1 MKFSGFVF
9 SALLLASVWVSAQTT
24 IYLNPVEA
32 LKVLF
37 AGSKE
42 VVSEKK
48 RLSADQK
55 KRVEKEIGSKIA
67 KEEWTF
73 YIARSAG
80 KIDGYAVI
88 DNEIGKTEPIT
99 FITAISPKGTITA
112 VEVLVYRESH
122 GSEVR
127 EKVFVKQFAGKGSS
141 APLRVG
147 QDIKNI
153 SGATLSA
160 RALAV
165 GAKRAVA
172 MWEVL
177 YGNR

>member
-1 MKFSGFVF
+1 MKSF
-9 SALLLASVWVSAQTT
+9 SALFFLFVLGASPAWAQTT
-24 IYLNPVEA
+24 IYLKPAEA
-32 LKVLF
+32 LKILF
-37 AGSKE
+37 ADSKE

-48 RLSADQK
+48 RLSTDQK
-55 KRVEKEIGSKIA
+55 KRVEKELGSKIA
-67 KEEWTF
+67 RDEWIF
-73 YIARSAG
+73 YVARSGG

-88 DNEIGKTEPIT
+88 DSEIGKTEPIT
-99 FITAISPKGTITA
+99 FITAISPSGVIKG

-127 EKVFVKQFAGKGSS
+127 EKAFVKQFAGKRSS
-141 APLRVG
+141 DPIRVG

-160 RALAV
+160 RALAL
-165 GAKRAVA
+165 GAKRGVA
-172 MWEVL
+172 LWEVF